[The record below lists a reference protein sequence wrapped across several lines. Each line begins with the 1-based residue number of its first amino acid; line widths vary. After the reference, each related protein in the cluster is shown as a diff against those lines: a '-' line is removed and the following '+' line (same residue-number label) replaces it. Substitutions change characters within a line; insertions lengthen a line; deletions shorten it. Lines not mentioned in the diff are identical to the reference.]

1 MYSNTKKKVCIFACL
16 ISVFRLARAEDDYER
31 VTSLAYFAVLA
42 FPLLIGACCIGS
54 FIWGCVK
61 DEYKSIHIYKE
72 DENKGNDS
80 LFCIRTTSLSYAL
93 PTHHTNIKQDFT
105 KWCILRQRWDLR

>member
-80 LFCIRTTSLSYAL
+80 LFCIRLLSRTRYQLTTPKSNRTLQSGVSYDSVG
-93 PTHHTNIKQDFT
+93 I
-105 KWCILRQRWDLR
+105 